1 MPIVLFD
8 IDGTLV
14 RTGGA
19 GTRAMNRAF
28 QDVFGIASAFDGIS
42 MAGRTDKWILQSA
55 AARAGMV
62 LGERETRR
70 FRDRYFSRLVEA
82 LPEESSWKGVLPGVE
97 SLLSAIASRPDI
109 FPALL
114 TGNCE
119 RGAQIKLEYFDLW
132 RHFPCGA
139 YGDDVEDRNELIA
152 MALRRAEACGAP
164 TAGPHDVVVVGD
176 TIHDVACARA
186 AGARSIAVATG
197 PSAADELVACG
208 ADTVVRDLADTDTL
222 VRVLSAS
229 SVQT

>member
-1 MPIVLFD
+1 VPIVLFD

-55 AARAGMV
+55 AARARMA
-62 LGERETRR
+62 LGDSEIRR
-70 FRDRYFSRLVEA
+70 FRDKYVSRLVEA
-82 LPEESSWKGVLPGVE
+82 LPEEGSWKGILPGVE
-97 SLLSAIASRPDI
+97 NLLSALGSRADI

-132 RHFPCGA
+132 RYFRCGA
-139 YGDDVEDRNELIA
+139 YGDDVDDRNQLLA
-152 MALRRAEACGAP
+152 MALRRAQDCGFATGAP
-164 TAGPHDVVVVGD
+164 HEVVVVGD

-197 PSAADELVACG
+197 PFGPDELVAGG
-208 ADTVVRDLADTDTL
+208 ADVVVQDLGDTEAL
-222 VRVLSAS
+222 VGLLSTS
-229 SVQT
+229 SVQI